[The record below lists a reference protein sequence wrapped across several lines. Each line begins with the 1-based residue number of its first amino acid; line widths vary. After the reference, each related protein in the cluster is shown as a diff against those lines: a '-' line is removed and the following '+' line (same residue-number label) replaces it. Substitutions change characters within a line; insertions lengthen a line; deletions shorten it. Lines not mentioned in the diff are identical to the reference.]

1 MLAYVFW
8 HWPRPGVAYDEYV
21 ARQVAFHQAL
31 ATRGPAALEASSI
44 WRVIGAPWTPASVA
58 YEDWY
63 LLGNSAGLD
72 ALNAAAVSDSLRE
85 VHDAAA
91 SLAAGGMAALYSP
104 SGPRVGEEPTLD
116 GAVAQW
122 FSKPDTLRYGALY
135 QRLRPQLGRLWTR
148 MMVLGPSPEF
158 LLLGDSASGLPPE
171 WRAQITHRERLW
183 PLDDTLDI
191 PAIHSIQ
198 EN

>member
-21 ARQVAFHQAL
+21 ARQLAFHQAL
-31 ATRGPAALEASSI
+31 AARGPTALEASYI
-44 WRVIGAPWTPASVA
+44 WRVVGAPWTPASVT

-85 VHDAAA
+85 THDAAA
-91 SLAAGGMAALYSP
+91 SLAAGGMAALYTP
-104 SGPRVGEEPTLD
+104 SGPRVGEQPALD
-116 GAVAQW
+116 GSVAYW
-122 FSKPDTLRYGALY
+122 FTKPDALRYSALY
-135 QRLRPQLGRLWTR
+135 QRLRPQLAHLWTR

-158 LLLGDSASGLPPE
+158 LLLGDDLAALPPE
-171 WRAQITHRERLW
+171 WRPQLTHRERLW
-183 PLDDTLDI
+183 PLDDTLDDA
-191 PAIHSIQ
+191 AIHSGH
-198 EN
+198 ES